1 MSCNY
6 MVPSII
12 EIVICYIMC
21 GSSDGK
27 LWMACVSSN
36 CILGIMKGVLSHK
49 KKALASNQTFMAP
62 WQYWLQAKSDFSVT

>member
-36 CILGIMKGVLSHK
+36 CILGIMKGVLSHEK
-49 KKALASNQTFMAP
+49 KSIGQQPDIHGSLAVLVTSQKVT
-62 WQYWLQAKSDFSVT
+62 SV